1 LDQDI
6 DSIDWIQDQ
15 TKNNKQIELEHFVLP
30 FLAFFCFEHVS
41 AVSFF
46 WNANVAK
53 MSNTEE
59 AKHIVHSADDV
70 PVVPHRSRPFTTMV
84 FGAVE
89 RLVFLGFRRQLNQVS
104 QQKKKKKK
112 KEEKK
117 KHKKN
122 RRGSNA
128 YSIEYSLSFSFVYF
142 PVVFNVIF

>member
-1 LDQDI
+1 LLHDLDQDI

-112 KEEKK
+112 KGREEE
-117 KHKKN
+117 
-122 RRGSNA
+122 A
-128 YSIEYSLSFSFVYF
+128 
-142 PVVFNVIF
+142 